1 MGGQLVLV
9 RHGQTQWSRQR
20 KHTGLTDVPLDVQGE
35 QQAGAAGILVRELL
49 AGRSAALVL
58 TSPLTRARHTA
69 ELAGFQAELEP
80 ALVEWDYGGY
90 EGLTTPQ
97 IRELTHPQ
105 WTVFTDKVVAGD
117 TPGETLEQVAERCA
131 DVLARARP
139 ALADGDVVVFGHGHA
154 LRVLAACWLEAD
166 LRLAAQ
172 LLLDAGGV
180 CVLGHGHG
188 IPGLQH
194 WNLRTAP

>member
-1 MGGQLVLV
+1 MGGRLVLV

-20 KHTGLTDVPLDVQGE
+20 KHTGLTDVPLDPQGE
-35 QQAGAAGILVRELL
+35 QQAVEAGALVRELL
-49 AGRSAALVL
+49 GGRPPALVL
-58 TSPLTRARHTA
+58 TSPLTRARHTSD
-69 ELAGFQAELEP
+69 LAGFQAELEP

-105 WTVFTDKVVAGD
+105 WTVFTDPVVPGD
-117 TPGETLEQVAERCA
+117 TPGETLQQVAARSS
-131 DVLARARP
+131 DVLARVRS
-139 ALADGDVVVFGHGHA
+139 ALAGGDVVVFGHGHA

-188 IPGLQH
+188 IPGVQH
-194 WNLRTAP
+194 WNLRCAS